1 MSSINRPLSGP
12 MMTFDLDEH
21 LRELRGEESYQRSG
35 RSGRTLAKSGRMRLV
50 LVAMAPGNEIGTH
63 QADSPMTVH
72 VLGGHIR
79 YRGEVGEEDPT
90 LALIIGAPFLV
101 AVLVLLVPRAWA
113 GRLALMAP
121 LAVLVLAVPLWP
133 EVAARARRGARAS
146 RSSGSPR

>member
-79 YRGEVGEEDPT
+79 YRGEVGEEDLRAGQVLFFGPGDAHDIRAVEESALLLT
-90 LALIIGAPFLV
+90 LSAIGDDF
-101 AVLVLLVPRAWA
+101 
-113 GRLALMAP
+113 
-121 LAVLVLAVPLWP
+121 
-133 EVAARARRGARAS
+133 ETE
-146 RSSGSPR
+146 